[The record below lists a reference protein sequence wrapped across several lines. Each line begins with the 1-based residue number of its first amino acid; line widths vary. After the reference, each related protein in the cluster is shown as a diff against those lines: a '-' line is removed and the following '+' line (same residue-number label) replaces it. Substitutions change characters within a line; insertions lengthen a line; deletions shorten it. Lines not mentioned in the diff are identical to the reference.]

1 MVELHDLRG
10 LVLVFMVILALED
23 RRVKIKLGGV
33 EVSVVTVLLL
43 LHRVLHVSLGV
54 PEQQLLGFL
63 HLLEMVVIFLVVELV
78 VEPVLLLLGAPV
90 AVEIAAT
97 LHGLIMLQLLIAVE
111 VVVEHLMVVIRQV
124 VVRDRLELLLLATPS
139 N

>member
-1 MVELHDLRG
+1 
-10 LVLVFMVILALED
+10 
-23 RRVKIKLGGV
+23 
-33 EVSVVTVLLL
+33 
-43 LHRVLHVSLGV
+43 
-54 PEQQLLGFL
+54 
-63 HLLEMVVIFLVVELV
+63 MVVIFLVVELV